1 MQQLQ
6 GSIYLLNES
15 FDDKFSELDRHLSN
29 MQQMFYDEINQREQ
43 LSKQVVIQFK
53 FSTGIF

>member
-15 FDDKFSELDRHLSN
+15 FDDKFSELDSHLSN